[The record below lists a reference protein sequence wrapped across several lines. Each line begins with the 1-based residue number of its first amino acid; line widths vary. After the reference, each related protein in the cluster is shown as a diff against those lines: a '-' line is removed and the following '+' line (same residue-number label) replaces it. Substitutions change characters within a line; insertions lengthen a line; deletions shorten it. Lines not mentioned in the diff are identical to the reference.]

1 MFGDGLRIVSLLALI
16 GFYLVF
22 VVLPRARK
30 AHEQGTPEE
39 STSLLGN
46 GAERAENGHANRANE
61 HGSYGS
67 VHPVGGK
74 HQHTE
79 GAPPPWS
86 RPSGAPTRSCW
97 KYIKGYGVFLP
108 YLWPSKDRKLQIM
121 VIMCFVLVLAQRVI
135 NQLVPDQLGRIVD
148 HLEHPINGNPWSA
161 ICIGPPSACS
171 SPFVLSKDSMVC
183 LEPCDPRSGSS
194 YHNTRTANCQLPH
207 LSTCTVLA
215 WISTSARRQVRCF
228 RRLGRGSSINTFLGP
243 VTFSVVPM
251 LLDLSAAIVYFRVK
265 YDAYYALVIAIVPFW
280 LIYLTMRMAQWRTG
294 VRREI
299 ATPIENKMRSSK
311 LSRSPSNFNIL
322 TGIGTTQ
329 WFPMRQSSTSTLK
342 PTSSNDTAMP
352 LRSFRTTSGKFSSP

>member
-61 HGSYGS
+61 NGSYGS

-79 GAPPPWS
+79 GAPPHWS

-148 HLEHPINGNPWSA
+148 HLEHPINGNP
-161 ICIGPPSACS
+161 
-171 SPFVLSKDSMVC
+171 
-183 LEPCDPRSGSS
+183 
-194 YHNTRTANCQLPH
+194 
-207 LSTCTVLA
+207 
-215 WISTSARRQVRCF
+215 
-228 RRLGRGSSINTFLGP
+228 
-243 VTFSVVPM
+243 
-251 LLDLSAAIVYFRVK
+251 
-265 YDAYYALVIAIVPFW
+265 
-280 LIYLTMRMAQWRTG
+280 
-294 VRREI
+294 
-299 ATPIENKMRSSK
+299 
-311 LSRSPSNFNIL
+311 
-322 TGIGTTQ
+322 
-329 WFPMRQSSTSTLK
+329 
-342 PTSSNDTAMP
+342 
-352 LRSFRTTSGKFSSP
+352 